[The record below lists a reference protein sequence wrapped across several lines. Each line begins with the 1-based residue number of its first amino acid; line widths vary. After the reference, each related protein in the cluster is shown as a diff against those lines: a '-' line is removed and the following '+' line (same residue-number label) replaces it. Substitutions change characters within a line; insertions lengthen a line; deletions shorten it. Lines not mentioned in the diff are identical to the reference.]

1 MAFTPYTPPSR
12 AGRREWTALV
22 VLMLPCLLVSM
33 DVSVLYFAVPFLSA
47 ELAPS
52 GAEQLW
58 ILDVYSFVLAGLLI
72 TMGALG
78 DRIGRRRLLLSGAV
92 LFGIASVLAAYAQ
105 SAGMLIAAR
114 VVLGIGGATLMPS
127 TLALVRNLFHDA
139 KQRGRAI
146 AIWSGAMMGGI
157 AVGPVLGGL
166 LLEHFWWGS
175 VFLINTPAMVLLLV
189 AGPLL
194 LPEFRNPAEGRFDL
208 AGALLSLAA
217 MLPIVYGVKELA
229 RNGFSTLPVLAL
241 AAGLVAA
248 AAFVYRQRTA
258 RHPMLDLELLRHRG
272 YSVSVLMNLL
282 SMFALV
288 GSAVFITQYLQTV
301 RGASPLEAA
310 LWNMVPTLA
319 VGGMAPAA
327 AALAQRMDRAFVIAG
342 GFLAAA
348 GGFLWVSWTEVDTP
362 LWTVL
367 LGASI
372 YGAGMVMV
380 MSLGTELALGV
391 APPERA
397 GSASAL
403 LESGSELGGALGLAL
418 LGTLGNT
425 VYRGEIDGAVS
436 GGLPAGAADTVRE
449 TLAGAA
455 AVAGELPGRAGE
467 MLLSAARTAFLHGLH
482 AALVGAACVMVLG
495 ALLAAAMLKGVRIQ
509 AATGEREPG
518 QGCTETPD
526 APAVSDAAAAP
537 VTRS

>member
-92 LFGIASVLAAYAQ
+92 LFAVASVLAAYAQ

-157 AVGPVLGGL
+157 ALGPVLGGL

-194 LPEFRNPAEGRFDL
+194 LPEFKNPAEGRFDL
-208 AGALLSLAA
+208 AGALLSLTA

-229 RNGFSTLPVLAL
+229 RNGFSALPVLAL

-282 SMFALV
+282 AMFALV

-425 VYRGEIDGAVS
+425 VYRGEIDGAVP

-467 MLLSAARTAFLHGLH
+467 MLLSVARTAFIHGLH

-495 ALLAAAMLKGVRIQ
+495 ALLAVAMLKGVRIQ
-509 AATGEREPG
+509 AATGECEPG

-526 APAVSDAAAAP
+526 APAVSAAP